1 MCSNNELSL
10 VYECFVFFIIY
21 LNFKQKRRFSTCHFT
36 KSHFFTSSLG
46 SILPRYSEVSTK
58 QTSVFFKTQTHIEET
73 YSG

>member
-10 VYECFVFFIIY
+10 VYECIY
-21 LNFKQKRRFSTCHFT
+21 FKQKRRFLTCHFT

-46 SILPRYSEVSTK
+46 SILPRYSEVRTK